1 MRLGDHS
8 VYLILRKTVAVILAA
23 VMAGLVWLPRVPAAL
38 SAVAATMLVSVLVVG
53 LAQRQDRWHPE
64 LASVLAILF
73 TVLRLFA
80 LWNEPPEI
88 GGLEGIVSLLVS
100 LVIFLSMA
108 VPRWDKDLAQQVM
121 ASLSLAASTAAGI
134 FWWLS
139 RGYTAIAGSAAI
151 GAELLAQGINR
162 NDFGFVVAS
171 ATVLAFMF
179 VRLPQH
185 RPVRR
190 LSWTVV
196 AVFDLA
202 FLVTL
207 GSRTSLALALLGV
220 VLDLVIERPHYA
232 WWVAGVS
239 TVLVALLPRWSAWI
253 ASMGAAAPET
263 LRRGAALVSA
273 LMSGDTGQ
281 LVVASAGR
289 TPIWQAGLS
298 AFARSP
304 IWGVGAGGLRSLV
317 LQSTGDY
324 TYAHS
329 TLITLLAESGFLGA
343 ILFYACCLVVVGRL
357 VRFVRQGGGMERHV
371 AAGLL
376 AYVLAVLLLS
386 PFATTGLDKNAW
398 MLLGLGASLGNR
410 CDLPAAVRK
419 TLRPSFKGA
428 RGGRLLQTEG
438 KCP

>member
-1 MRLGDHS
+1 
-8 VYLILRKTVAVILAA
+8 
-23 VMAGLVWLPRVPAAL
+23 
-38 SAVAATMLVSVLVVG
+38 
-53 LAQRQDRWHPE
+53 

-80 LWNEPPEI
+80 LWDEPPEL
-88 GGLEGIVSLLVS
+88 GGLDGVVSLLVS

-108 VPRWDKDLAQQVM
+108 VPRWDKDLAQRVM
-121 ASLSLAASTAAGI
+121 AFLSLAASTAAGI

-139 RGYTAIAGSAAI
+139 RGYSAIAGSDAI
-151 GAELLAQGINR
+151 GTEFVAQGINR

-179 VRLPQH
+179 ARLSQH

-220 VLDLVIERPHYA
+220 VVDLVLERPHYA

-239 TVLVALLPRWSAWI
+239 TVLMALLPRWLAWI

-263 LRRGAALVSA
+263 LRRGAALVIA
-273 LMSGDTGQ
+273 FMSGDAGQ
-281 LVVASAGR
+281 MAIASAGR
-289 TPIWQAGLS
+289 TPIWQAGLA
-298 AFARSP
+298 AFVRSP
-304 IWGVGAGGLRSLV
+304 IWGTGPGGLRSSV
-317 LQSTGDY
+317 LQSTGSYD
-324 TYAHS
+324 YAHS
-329 TLITLLAESGFLGA
+329 TLIMLLAESGLVGA
-343 ILFYACCLVVVGRL
+343 ILFYACCSVVVARL
-357 VRFVRQGGGMERHV
+357 VRFLRQGGSTERHI
-371 AAGLL
+371 AAVLL

-410 CDLPAAVRK
+410 RDCATAVWQ
-419 TLRPSFKGA
+419 TFKLSLKGT
-428 RGGRLLQTEG
+428 RGRSWMRTEG
-438 KCP
+438 KSS